1 MGIRKNA
8 KFLSPTEKEN
18 FVRACVLLKA
28 DIVNSGA
35 PAAQQ
40 YSKWDE
46 YVAIHRM
53 IQNAFAPGAAAVNF
67 GHGGNGAFSFLSWH
81 RYFLF
86 RLELDLQSK
95 VPGVMMPYWDWTDPA
110 PIMTDTFLGPN
121 GGAGSVVQQGYFAV
135 DRPGL
140 GVNVTAL
147 PGWWP
152 PTLAGW
158 TLPAAFGPSW
168 VGGLRRNLSGPA
180 SLPTPTDLQ
189 QTLAKSTYS
198 A

>member
-53 IQNAFAPGAAAVNF
+53 IQNAFAPRSRREFRSRREWGIQF
-67 GHGGNGAFSFLSWH
+67 FSVGTAISFSGLSSI
-81 RYFLF
+81 
-86 RLELDLQSK
+86 SK
-95 VPGVMMPYWDWTDPA
+95 A
-110 PIMTDTFLGPN
+110 
-121 GGAGSVVQQGYFAV
+121 
-135 DRPGL
+135 R
-140 GVNVTAL
+140 
-147 PGWWP
+147 
-152 PTLAGW
+152 
-158 TLPAAFGPSW
+158 
-168 VGGLRRNLSGPA
+168 
-180 SLPTPTDLQ
+180 
-189 QTLAKSTYS
+189 
-198 A
+198 